1 MAARFTVGKTGKQ
14 AKCPSEEKWVKQGH
28 IYTTGC
34 YSAIKKNKIILF
46 SATLVDLEI
55 VMLREV
61 KSDIERQVSYDIAYM
76 QSLKKKGCCWVAKSL
91 LTLCAPMDCSPP
103 GSSVHGISQAR
114 ILEWVVTSFSRGSSQ
129 PRDRTRISCIGR
141 WILYC

>member
-76 QSLKKKGCCWVAKSL
+76 QSLKKKGCCWVAKSR

-129 PRDRTRISCIGR
+129 PRDRTRISCTGR

>member
-1 MAARFTVGKTGKQ
+1 MAARFTVGRTGKQ
-14 AKCPSEEKWVKQGH
+14 AKCPSEEKWIKQGH

-129 PRDRTRISCIGR
+129 PRDRTCISCIGR

>member
-1 MAARFTVGKTGKQ
+1 MAARFTVGRTGKQ
-14 AKCPSEEKWVKQGH
+14 AKCPSEEKWIKQGH

-76 QSLKKKGCCWVAKSL
+76 QSLKKKGCCWVAKSR

-103 GSSVHGISQAR
+103 GSSVHGIPQAR

-129 PRDRTRISCIGR
+129 PRDRTCISCIGR